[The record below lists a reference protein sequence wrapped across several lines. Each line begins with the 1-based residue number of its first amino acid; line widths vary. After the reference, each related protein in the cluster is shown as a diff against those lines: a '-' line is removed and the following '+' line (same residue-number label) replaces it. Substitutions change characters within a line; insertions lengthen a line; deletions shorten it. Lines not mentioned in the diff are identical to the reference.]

1 MSISVVAIVGRQ
13 NTGKSSLFNAMAG
26 RRLSIVDPMPGVT
39 RDRVSTLVQYEG
51 REFELIDT
59 GGVGLER
66 ADDFYDA
73 VNKQIEQG
81 IEEAGVIIFL
91 VDVKVGMA
99 SLDEEIANKLRGK
112 KKNVILAANKADN
125 EKIAYGKGDFFALG
139 FGEPL
144 AISALHR
151 RGVSELMDKVVVLL
165 PPVSKEESQS
175 KAQSLSIAIVGKRNV
190 GKSTFINVL
199 AGEERV
205 IVSEKPGTTRDSIDV
220 TIERDGKCYIVIDT
234 AGVRKRTKVEDSVEL
249 FSRFR
254 TERAINRADVVIFM
268 MDVTEK
274 VTEVDKKIAK
284 FIEDS
289 RKPCIIALNKWDL
302 VGKRETSEFVNYINK
317 AMSGLSYSP
326 ITIMSAKNA
335 MNVWDILSLSN
346 ELEAQASMTIQ
357 TSRLNSV
364 LEEIKAKRSPPAKG
378 TRLPKIFYATQ
389 VGAKPLRFLLFVND
403 PELISEDYR
412 RFIENKLREKL
423 PFGEVPIELRLR
435 KRSRVVL
442 DRK

>member
-1 MSISVVAIVGRQ
+1 MR
-13 NTGKSSLFNAMAG
+13 
-26 RRLSIVDPMPGVT
+26 
-39 RDRVSTLVQYEG
+39 
-51 REFELIDT
+51 
-59 GGVGLER
+59 
-66 ADDFYDA
+66 
-73 VNKQIEQG
+73 
-81 IEEAGVIIFL
+81 
-91 VDVKVGMA
+91 
-99 SLDEEIANKLRGK
+99 K
-112 KKNVILAANKADN
+112 K
-125 EKIAYGKGDFFALG
+125 
-139 FGEPL
+139 
-144 AISALHR
+144 
-151 RGVSELMDKVVVLL
+151 
-165 PPVSKEESQS
+165 
-175 KAQSLSIAIVGKRNV
+175 
-190 GKSTFINVL
+190 
-199 AGEERV
+199 
-205 IVSEKPGTTRDSIDV
+205 
-220 TIERDGKCYIVIDT
+220 
-234 AGVRKRTKVEDSVEL
+234 TKVEDSVEL